1 VNRMLDKKYG
11 LMKKLF
17 DHQRTQK
24 GAKDTILEIKLV
36 E

>member
-1 VNRMLDKKYG
+1 MLDKKYG

-17 DHQRTQK
+17 DNQRAQN
-24 GAKDTILEIKLV
+24 GAKDTILEIKLI